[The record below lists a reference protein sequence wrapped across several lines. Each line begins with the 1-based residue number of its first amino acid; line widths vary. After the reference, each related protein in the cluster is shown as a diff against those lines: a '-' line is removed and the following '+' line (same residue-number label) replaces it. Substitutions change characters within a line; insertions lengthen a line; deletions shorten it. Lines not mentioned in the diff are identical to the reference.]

1 MADAQTLHGERTSA
15 LTSPLATAAR
25 HSRWL
30 ANVTLGLALVALL
43 GLTLEMPALEGVFRA
58 WFPNLSRPVYLQESF
73 LNLLLSH
80 LGLVLASSAVALLT
94 GLSLGVFV
102 TRPMGHEFKP
112 LVESL
117 SAMAQTIPPVAV
129 LAIAAPLIGMGAQP
143 AVIALSL
150 YGLFPIL
157 QATIAGIESVNPATL
172 DAARGLGMYPRE
184 RLWRIELPLALP
196 VVLSGVRT
204 SVTINIGTAAIASAV
219 GAQTLGTPIIIGLA
233 GFNTAYVIQGA
244 IVVGLLAIVV
254 DLLFERLQRHVDRVL
269 GRREGAN

>member
-1 MADAQTLHGERTSA
+1 MSDDQPA
-15 LTSPLATAAR
+15 LMSSPLTRAAR
-25 HSRWL
+25 QSRWL
-30 ANVTLGLALVALL
+30 ANVVLALALLALL
-43 GLTLEMPALEGVFRA
+43 GLTLGMPSLEGVFRA
-58 WFPNLSRPVYLQESF
+58 WFPDLARPVYLQETF
-73 LNLLLSH
+73 LNLLLAH
-80 LGLVLASSAVALLT
+80 LGLVLASSAVALLV
-94 GLSLGVFV
+94 GLGLGIFV
-102 TRPMGHEFKP
+102 TRSAGREFKP

-184 RLWRIELPLALP
+184 RLWRIELPLASP
-196 VVLSGVRT
+196 VILSGVRT

-244 IVVGLLAIVV
+244 IVVGLLAVVV
-254 DLLFERLQRHVDRVL
+254 DLSFERLQRRVDHAL
-269 GRREGAN
+269 GRR